1 MVTRRSLSNGRP
13 WTGNAALKL
22 VAACALLAA
31 STGLLAATQ
40 AAAVGAKPDG
50 AGRVIANCSWD
61 HPGHNV
67 YKGDVTTAVDTYTDL
82 APDVRERLKQRI
94 AKRDYDEMVDIRRDE
109 ISGKQ
114 RYESDIRD
122 MHFGNGTVCRTV
134 TRTGWD
140 AQAHERGMVYC
151 EAGQCILVPTV
162 CRNVSRVTRREAPR
176 TVASIESIAPT
187 PEPEL
192 MFEPPAAGT
201 TAPVG
206 DGGSFV
212 GGTGPTGPSYGWLG
226 VPPSVGGGGGSTAP
240 VPEPETWLMMGV
252 GLALLGFL
260 KLRRRPG
267 R

>member
-1 MVTRRSLSNGRP
+1 MVNRHSLSNARP
-13 WTGNAALKL
+13 WPGSAVFRL
-22 VAACALLAA
+22 VAACTVLVAPTL
-31 STGLLAATQ
+31 LLAATP
-40 AAAVGAKPDG
+40 ATAVGAKRDG

-61 HPGHNV
+61 HPGHDV
-67 YKGDVTTAVDTYTDL
+67 YKGDVATAVDTYTDL
-82 APDVRERLKQRI
+82 APEVRERLKQRI

-109 ISGKQ
+109 IVGKQ
-114 RYESDIRD
+114 RYDSTVRD

-140 AQAHERGMVYC
+140 AQAQERGMVYC

-176 TVASIESIAPT
+176 TVASIESIVPT

-201 TAPVG
+201 TAPMG

-212 GGTGPTGPSYGWLG
+212 GGTGATGPGYGWLG
-226 VPPSVGGGGGSTAP
+226 VPPSIGGGTTPA
-240 VPEPETWLMMGV
+240 VPEPETWLMMGA